1 MSASTSS
8 NPPYTDA
15 QRREASDWFVIIGED
30 SAPNAESIQ
39 AWLKWMDQHE
49 GNRAAFDAV
58 AHAWH
63 GVPVASLQNIPTG
76 EELSADDYQ
85 GDESV
90 EEWLS
95 NRRVKND
102 TAVSS
107 ATCRVAKVRIPRRA
121 WVAAT
126 LAAASILVALAGLLA
141 LNRYLGPGG
150 PHSEEFTT
158 RTGEQMRVTLSDGS
172 DVWLGPKSRLLVSF
186 DPVRR
191 GTQLTSGE
199 AFFSVR
205 KDRSR
210 PFAVQSAGGDIV
222 AVGTAFN
229 VRAIDQQVTVA
240 VSEGVVAVT
249 PKAQLTV
256 REPASL
262 RVASGQQ
269 LTFTARE
276 PVKALAI
283 VESPSPGERARWR
296 EGVLVYRDEPLQD
309 VVNDLLRYSDVPI
322 EIADPAVG
330 ELHYSGLVYHDAI
343 QEWVKALPQVFPVTI
358 VRNGNREIIKARSI
372 GK

>member
-8 NPPYTDA
+8 TPPYTDA

-49 GNRAAFDAV
+49 GNRAAFDAI

-63 GVPVASLQNIPTG
+63 GIPVASSQELPTAQ
-76 EELSADDYQ
+76 ELSADDYQ

-95 NRRVKND
+95 KHRVEND
-102 TAVSS
+102 TPVGSWG
-107 ATCRVAKVRIPRRA
+107 TRVARVRIPKRA
-121 WVAAT
+121 W
-126 LAAASILVALAGLLA
+126 LAAASILVALAGLLT
-141 LNRYLGPGG
+141 LNRYLGTGS

-158 RTGEQMRVTLSDGS
+158 RTGEQLKVTLSDGS
-172 DVWLGPKSRLLVSF
+172 DVWLGPKSTLLVSF
-186 DPVRR
+186 DEARR
-191 GTQLTSGE
+191 RTQLTSGE

-229 VRAIDQQVTVA
+229 VRAIDQHVTVA

-249 PKAQLTV
+249 PKAQLAV
-256 REPASL
+256 HAPASV

-269 LTFTARE
+269 LTFTARQ
-276 PVKALAI
+276 PVKALTI
-283 VESPSPGERARWR
+283 VESPAPGERARWR

-322 EIADPAVG
+322 EIAEPAVG

-358 VRNGNREIIKARSI
+358 VRDGSREIIKARSI

>member
-8 NPPYTDA
+8 TPPYTDA
-15 QRREASDWFVIIGED
+15 QRREASDWFVIIRAD
-30 SAPNAESIQ
+30 SPPKAESLQ

-58 AHAWH
+58 ARAWH
-63 GVPVASLQNIPTG
+63 GIPVALSQDIPTA
-76 EELSADDYQ
+76 EELSVDDYRA
-85 GDESV
+85 DESV

-95 NRRVKND
+95 SHRVEND
-102 TAVSS
+102 TPVGSFRP
-107 ATCRVAKVRIPRRA
+107 RVAKVRIPKRA
-121 WVAAT
+121 W

-141 LNRYLGPGG
+141 MNRYLGLGG

-158 RTGEQMRVTLSDGS
+158 RTGEQMKVTLSDGS
-172 DVWLGPKSRLLVSF
+172 DVWLGPKSKLLVSF
-186 DPVRR
+186 DEVRR

-205 KDRSR
+205 KDRRR

-249 PKAQLTV
+249 PKAQLAV
-256 REPASL
+256 RAPASV
-262 RVASGQQ
+262 RVTSGQQ

-276 PVKALAI
+276 PVKALSI
-283 VESPSPGERARWR
+283 VESPAPGERARWR

-309 VVNDLLRYSDVPI
+309 VVNDLLRYSDERI
-322 EIADPAVG
+322 DIADPAVG

-358 VRNGNREIIKARSI
+358 VMDGNREIIKARSI